1 MTSLAAAGCQRLV
14 QGLSYRWSSPGDHAV
29 GRRYNYKLPR
39 YNQMMNA
46 LTWMSHA
53 QNLKRVAREHVIDL
67 YLRPPVTRFRLM
79 DYHFMDR
86 IVRDANRCE
95 PCIFKLRFCGGK
107 SGPDAPELRP
117 LPHCFCSWSVP

>member
-1 MTSLAAAGCQRLV
+1 MIRCI
-14 QGLSYRWSSPGDHAV
+14 GLSISAFLDSVCTSWDAPLVSCLIVLLP
-29 GRRYNYKLPR
+29 RYNYKLPR

-86 IVRDANRCE
+86 IVRDANRCALSK
-95 PCIFKLRFCGGK
+95 PGTGWDITQTK
-107 SGPDAPELRP
+107 SIR
-117 LPHCFCSWSVP
+117 CSTQTPYC

>member
-1 MTSLAAAGCQRLV
+1 MAHV
-14 QGLSYRWSSPGDHAV
+14 
-29 GRRYNYKLPR
+29 RRYNYKLPR

-86 IVRDANRCE
+86 IVRDANRCST
-95 PCIFKLRFCGGK
+95 LAL
-107 SGPDAPELRP
+107 GPRL
-117 LPHCFCSWSVP
+117 